1 MCESNVIISIDLKKY
16 RIRIHRCTLAILNN
30 PPFVQLLV
38 NPDSMQIAVRGL
50 DQKVLDAYKV
60 KAPSEKDHCYEL
72 YSKALVTKL
81 RMLLPDMVE
90 GETYRFTGAVLQDK
104 KIALFPMATLQKVD
118 LGGGSVY
125 GG

>member
-16 RIRIHRCTLAILNN
+16 RIRIHRCTLAILEN

-38 NPDSMQIAVRGL
+38 NPDSMLIAVRGI

-60 KAPSEKDHCYEL
+60 KEPTNKDHCNEL

-81 RMLLPDMVE
+81 RMLLPEMIE
-90 GETYRFTGAVLQDK
+90 GETYRFTGSVVQDK
-104 KIALFPMATLQKVD
+104 KIALFPMTSLQKVEI
-118 LGGGSVY
+118 GGGNVY